1 MTSCIPVTR
10 GTVSQH
16 TGPSLYLL
24 NYGYTYRPT
33 DRRDAHDSHGNL
45 YFFGND
51 ASASTRAYL
60 HQQFRLRHGNATLIE
75 FNLISKQ
82 P

>member
-1 MTSCIPVTR
+1 MTSCLQVPC

-24 NYGYTYRPT
+24 NYGYTYRST
-33 DRRDAHDSHGNL
+33 EDRQRHDSHGNL
-45 YFFGND
+45 YFFGNPD
-51 ASASTRAYL
+51 TISTRAFL